1 MKFRQTVTL
10 FGAAFVLCSSPAWT
24 QESGDDSTTSA
35 TIRLMSNA
43 EAELPDAVT
52 KKIKLPEHLMDDT
65 EAFANSARGLET
77 ANRNRLDDNDGLAR
91 AEEAQQHGA
100 EMAESAQENRENQGR
115 ADNLPEPPDGI
126 GPGSQ

>member
-1 MKFRQTVTL
+1 MKFRQTITL
-10 FGAAFVLCSSPAWT
+10 FGVAVVLFSSPAWT
-24 QESGDDSTTSA
+24 QESGNDETISA

-52 KKIKLPEHLMDDT
+52 KKIKLPESLTDDS
-65 EAFANSARGLET
+65 EAVANSTRGLET
-77 ANRNRLDDNDGLAR
+77 ANQNRLDGNDGLER
-91 AEEAQQHGA
+91 AEEAQHHGA

-115 ADNLPEPPDGI
+115 ADNQPELPDR

>member
-1 MKFRQTVTL
+1 M
-10 FGAAFVLCSSPAWT
+10 LCCSPAWT
-24 QESGDDSTTSA
+24 QDEGDNDATMA

-52 KKIKLPEHLMDDT
+52 KEIELPENLT
-65 EAFANSARGLET
+65 EDSEAIASSARALAT
-77 ANRNRLDDNDGLAR
+77 ANQNRLEGNKGLAQ
-91 AEEAQQHGA
+91 AEEARQRKA

-115 ADNLPEPPDGI
+115 SDDRPEPPDTPG